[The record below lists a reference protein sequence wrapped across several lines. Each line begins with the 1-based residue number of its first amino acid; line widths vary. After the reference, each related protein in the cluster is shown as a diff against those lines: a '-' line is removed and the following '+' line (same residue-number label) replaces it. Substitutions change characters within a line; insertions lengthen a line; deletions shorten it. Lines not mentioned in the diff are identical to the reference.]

1 MGTFQEGYEYFS
13 KSVGALKA
21 GFGGKA
27 YVDSINAEIE
37 KLTKDLNHMEGYKT
51 AIDKLKG
58 DAAEFWHGG
67 TFNIDAAVK
76 GSKNR
81 AIVDRSHGLASPDVR
96 LASGEQF
103 GSKYD
108 ATAKKT
114 AIEQAKSFFERYK
127 KYEGDC
133 KRNGITP
140 PSYEEYLRK
149 NGIDPNS
156 VTPYDPIYAGQ
167 YRLVATD
174 QFKEIEKYLK
184 EKIATEQAIRPE
196 QAKRYQDALK
206 MLKDKLEDVDG
217 NKSIPLKKQ
226 EAEELARLA
235 KEGNFDPA
243 DWGLT
248 TETLVNWDYIKT
260 QSIQAGLSAAA
271 ITVALKTAPEII
283 KGIRYLIETGEV
295 DPEQLKK
302 IGLTALSSSAEG
314 FLRGMVSASITIACK
329 AGLWGEALKAVSP
342 TMVGG
347 IVVFALDA
355 AKGGFEVL
363 VNKKD
368 SQQFKEEMAEE
379 AFSTIGAAVAGAT
392 FSTIIPGIGYVVGSL
407 IGSMLG
413 SYTYHIVTKTT
424 AADMTVS
431 YFRHQAQ
438 LFEQYA
444 AKLFAIDLDAF
455 QDTTATYSSVVDQV
469 CAAKDEKELNTV
481 LKEVYRTLDLAF
493 PWQGD
498 FDTFMNGNGHLV
510 FE

>member
-13 KSVGALKA
+13 KSVGAFKA
-21 GFGGKA
+21 GFGGKT

-37 KLTKDLNHMEGYKT
+37 KLTKDLNYMKGYKT

-81 AIVDRSHGLASPDVR
+81 AIVDRSHGLASPDIR

-127 KYEGDC
+127 KYESDC
-133 KRNGITP
+133 KRSGITP
-140 PSYEEYLRK
+140 PSYNEYLRK
-149 NGIDPNS
+149 NGIDPDS

-167 YRLVATD
+167 YRLVATE

-196 QAKRYQDALK
+196 QAKRYQDTLI
-206 MLKDKLEDVDG
+206 MLKDKLEDAGG

-235 KEGNFDPA
+235 KEGNFDPT

-271 ITVALKTAPEII
+271 ITVALKTAPEIV
-283 KGIRYLIETGEV
+283 KGIRHLIETGEV
-295 DPEQLKK
+295 DPEHLKK
-302 IGLTALSSSAEG
+302 IGLSALSGSAEG

-329 AGLWGEALKAVSP
+329 AGLFGGALKSVSP

-347 IVVFALDA
+347 IVVFALDSV
-355 AKGGFEVL
+355 KGSILVL
-363 VNKKD
+363 AGKKEG
-368 SQQFKEEMAEE
+368 QEFKQEIAEE
-379 AFSTIGAAVAGAT
+379 AFSTVGAAVAGAT
-392 FSTIIPGIGYVVGSL
+392 LNTIIPGVGYLVGAL

-413 SYTYHIVTKTT
+413 SYSYHIVTKTT
-424 AADMTVS
+424 TADQIVS
-431 YFRHQAQ
+431 YFRQQAK
-438 LFEQYA
+438 LYEQYA
-444 AKLFAIDLDAF
+444 AKLFQIDLEAF
-455 QDTTATYSSVVDQV
+455 QKITTTYTEVIEKICS
-469 CAAKDEKELNTV
+469 AKNESELNHM
-481 LKEVYRTLDLAF
+481 LRKAYEILDLGF
-493 PWQGD
+493 PWHGD
-498 FDTFMNGNGHLV
+498 FDTFMQGGDHLV